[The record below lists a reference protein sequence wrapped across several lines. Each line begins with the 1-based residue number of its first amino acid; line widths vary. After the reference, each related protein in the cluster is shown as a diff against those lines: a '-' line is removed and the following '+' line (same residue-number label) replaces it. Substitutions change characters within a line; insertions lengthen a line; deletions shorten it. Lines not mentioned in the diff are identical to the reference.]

1 MKVKLSLLLGALLAL
16 TASQTSRAWDTG
28 GFVFCDANGNGQID
42 SGDSPMPGVLIVI
55 TNVSGTYSNATSFT
69 TTPEGGFIIDLPP
82 VPDTYVET
90 LHPLTLPGDAVVIT
104 PSGSAYTFT
113 FDAVTQHFLGN
124 FLVRSASCA
133 NVTPPPPPPSSNND
147 CCITGGGTILKC
159 QGKPPYTFSLHAF
172 PGKDASQDTGKLDI
186 IAHTL
191 KLHLDGDV
199 FHIVNC
205 GGSGS
210 CQSIEFEGAGTLKGI
225 AGNKANY
232 GVVYFYA
239 HAEDCGEGKNKN
251 DKLYVRVYGSDGTV
265 LILISG
271 DMANPM
277 NISPVVTSTGNLQMH
292 KHCGSDGKE
301 KPAGGDCDKGG
312 DKDKGKGGDC
322 DQGGDKDKGD
332 KDKGG
337 KDKGGDSGNCNSSGT
352 KSGKK

>member
-1 MKVKLSLLLGALLAL
+1 MKSILSLALGACLAL
-16 TASQTSRAWDTG
+16 GASQTSHAWDTG
-28 GFVFCDANGNGQID
+28 GFVLCDANGNGQID
-42 SGDSPMPGVLIVI
+42 SGDVPMPGVLIVI
-55 TNVSGTYSNATSFT
+55 TNISGTYSNALSFT
-69 TTPEGGFIIDLPP
+69 TTPEGGFIIELPP
-82 VPDTYVET
+82 IPDTYVET
-90 LHPLTLPGDAVVIT
+90 LHPLTLPADAVVIS
-104 PSGSAYTFT
+104 PAGGAYTFT
-113 FDAVTQHFLGN
+113 FDATAQHFLGN

-133 NVTPPPPPPSSNND
+133 NLPSPPPPRSTND

-172 PGKDASQDTGKLDI
+172 PGKDGTQDTGKLDI
-186 IAHTL
+186 IAHNM

-210 CQSIEFEGAGTLKGI
+210 CQSIDFEGAGTLKGI

-251 DKLYVRVYGSDGTV
+251 DKLYVRVYGADGTV

-271 DMANPM
+271 DMANPL
-277 NISPVVTSTGNLQMH
+277 NISPVLTSTGNLQMH

-301 KPAGGDCDKGG
+301 KPAGGD
-312 DKDKGKGGDC
+312 
-322 DQGGDKDKGD
+322 KDKGD
-332 KDKGG
+332 KGTDCKVTVT
-337 KDKGGDSGNCNSSGT
+337 SSIA
-352 KSGKK
+352 KK